1 MWPVRLHLL
10 CVAQR
15 IVASAAR
22 RRAREGKS
30 AFFQA
35 SFVRGRGGAMK
46 ILHRRCA
53 GLDVHK
59 KSISACIR
67 IRSGGS
73 KTEVFTETF
82 GTFTDDLERLRDWL
96 REHKVREVAME

>member
-1 MWPVRLHLL
+1 
-10 CVAQR
+10 
-15 IVASAAR
+15 
-22 RRAREGKS
+22 
-30 AFFQA
+30 
-35 SFVRGRGGAMK
+35 MK

-59 KSISACIR
+59 KSISACVR
-67 IRSGGS
+67 IRSNGS

-96 REHKVREVAME
+96 REHKVREVAMESTGVYFALSSALFGRVQVPLALG